1 VAEGT
6 NELSYSEFVALIAG
20 DTRLRTRLVDGERL
34 RVQTPFLYPGR
45 RGPIVVDLVPGSSE
59 VSGSSEGPGS
69 SGGPG
74 SRPVRISDA
83 GGLIKSLD
91 EQGLDLAVDMIV
103 SKTVFHAV
111 KQVDGAG
118 VSSGEVYLD
127 STTDTVPADFWRF
140 LQMLVEIV
148 GLRHSKYK
156 DALVQLSRRQERAP
170 DLIGWE
176 EPN

>member
-6 NELSYSEFVALIAG
+6 NELSYSEFVALIGG
-20 DTRLRTRLVDGERL
+20 DTRLRARLIGGERL
-34 RVQTPFLYPGR
+34 RLQTPFLYPGR
-45 RGPIVVDLVPGSSE
+45 RGAIVVDLIPGPSPE
-59 VSGSSEGPGS
+59 PDAGGAPGTL
-69 SGGPG
+69 
-74 SRPVRISDA
+74 PVRISDA

-127 STTDTVPADFWRF
+127 STADKVPADFWRF
-140 LQMLVEIV
+140 LQLLVEIV

-156 DALVQLSRRQERAP
+156 DALVQLSRRAERAP

-176 EPN
+176 DQ